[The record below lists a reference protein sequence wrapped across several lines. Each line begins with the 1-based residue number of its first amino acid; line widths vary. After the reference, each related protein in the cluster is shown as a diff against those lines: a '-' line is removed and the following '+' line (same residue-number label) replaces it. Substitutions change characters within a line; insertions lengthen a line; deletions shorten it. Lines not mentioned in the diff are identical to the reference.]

1 MKRFVCSILIGL
13 MLVIVPAGARAE
25 QQPVVIKLATL
36 APEGTVFYDALLKIG
51 SEWSRL
57 SNGKVQLKI
66 YAGGVAGAEPDMVRK
81 LRIGQLQAV
90 TISAIGM
97 MAIDP
102 SFAVLQVPGMMAS
115 YEELDYCREQ
125 LAPMLE
131 RRFADKGFVIINYGE
146 LGHMYF
152 FTSSK
157 AATVAELSERKI
169 CTFATDQSSKEI
181 WAHSGFNAVDI
192 PLSEVLT
199 SLQTG
204 LIDGFINTPVFA
216 LSLQIFS
223 KAKYM
228 VDVSYGIAVAGTII
242 QKAAWDKIEPGLQAI
257 LLKAARDIALQ
268 TRQDVRGMDEKAIT
282 EMKKYGLEIVAVKA
296 QDASAW
302 VEPVQKSYPEIREKL
317 IPKDIFDKTL
327 ELRRQYRTQKK

>member
-1 MKRFVCSILIGL
+1 MKRFACTVLIGL
-13 MLVIVPAGARAE
+13 VLLIVPYARAE

-115 YEELDYCREQ
+115 YDELDYCREQ

-131 RRFADKGFVIINYGE
+131 KRFADKGFVIVNYGE

-152 FTSSK
+152 FTSRR
-157 AATVAELSERKI
+157 AETVAELAQRKI

-228 VDVSYGIAVAGTII
+228 IDVSYGIAVAGTII
-242 QKAAWDKIEPGLQAI
+242 QKAAWNKIEPGLQAS
-257 LLKAARDIALQ
+257 LLKAARDIAVQ
-268 TRQDVRGMDEKAIT
+268 TRQDVRSMDDRAIT
-282 EMKKYGLEIVAVKA
+282 EMKKYGLEIVAINA
-296 QDASAW
+296 QDAPAW

-317 IPKDIFDKTL
+317 IPKDIFDRTL
-327 ELRRQYRTQKK
+327 ELRRQYRAQKK

>member
-1 MKRFVCSILIGL
+1 MSRFLCTV
-13 MLVIVPAGARAE
+13 LVGCLLCGVPAVRAE

-51 SEWSRL
+51 SEWARL
-57 SNGKVQLKI
+57 SNGKVQVKI

-115 YEELDYCREQ
+115 YDELDYCREQ
-125 LAPMLE
+125 LAPLLE

-152 FTSSK
+152 FTSSR
-157 AATVAELSERKI
+157 AESVAELSQRKI

-228 VDVSYGIAVAGTII
+228 VDVSYGIAVAGTIL
-242 QKAAWDKIEPGLQAI
+242 QKAAWDKIEPGLQAT
-257 LLKAARDIALQ
+257 LLAAARDIALQ
-268 TRQDVRGMDEKAIT
+268 TRQDVRGMDARAIT
-282 EMKKYGLEIVAVKA
+282 EMKKYGLEIVAVSP
-296 QDASAW
+296 QDAPAW

-317 IPKDIFDKTL
+317 IPKDIFDRTL
-327 ELRRQYRTQKK
+327 ELRGRFRTQKK